1 MRFRH
6 KHNLKQHVKIHNRVL
21 TNNSS
26 SQQCRYCLYRSDSQ
40 FLVRKHELTHEV
52 EMVVEEEY
60 EDDEREMEEEEEE
73 SVNLGK
79 QCCEAL
85 PF

>member
-1 MRFRH
+1 
-6 KHNLKQHVKIHNRVL
+6 
-21 TNNSS
+21 
-26 SQQCRYCLYRSDSQ
+26 
-40 FLVRKHELTHEV
+40 
-52 EMVVEEEY
+52 MVDEEEY